1 MILMIGEVFAP
12 RHFTWFSY
20 FPVGL
25 ELEWKQVETEMLFAE
40 TPETHQWQTTVLI
53 FCNASQMIL
62 FQLTILYW
70 GNSTN
75 DNNTVKIQT

>member
-40 TPETHQWQTTVLI
+40 TPQRPINGKQQ
-53 FCNASQMIL
+53 C
-62 FQLTILYW
+62 
-70 GNSTN
+70 
-75 DNNTVKIQT
+75 